1 MIWAAICLT
10 FSRLPVF
17 LFLFV
22 PYHVAI
28 AIVLA
33 GAENNQTRSYSLTTR
48 FLIACDA
55 IGPLLFILVFLIEGA
70 TRPGYSAWHNQVSQ
84 LSQSNQGW
92 VQITNF
98 LICGI
103 LSLCFAIGL
112 REVLQSGKVV
122 STLDQNGILPG
133 SPTGLLQRIN
143 IVIGWSWVALL
154 AIRLLS
160 QKR

>member
-33 GAENNQTRSYSLTTR
+33 GAENKQTRSYSLTTR
-48 FLIACDA
+48 FLIACGA

-70 TRPGYSAWHNQVSQ
+70 TRPGFS
-84 LSQSNQGW
+84 
-92 VQITNF
+92 
-98 LICGI
+98 
-103 LSLCFAIGL
+103 
-112 REVLQSGKVV
+112 R
-122 STLDQNGILPG
+122 
-133 SPTGLLQRIN
+133 
-143 IVIGWSWVALL
+143 
-154 AIRLLS
+154 
-160 QKR
+160 